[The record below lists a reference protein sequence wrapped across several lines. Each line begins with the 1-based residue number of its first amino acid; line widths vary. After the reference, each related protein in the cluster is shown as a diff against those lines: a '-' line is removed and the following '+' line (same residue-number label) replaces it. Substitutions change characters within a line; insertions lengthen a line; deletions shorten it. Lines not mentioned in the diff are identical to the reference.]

1 MILNCYYPSP
11 LRQSGAVLSEIFISK
26 QLFLSSSLRTYCL
39 GSCDLSDQEH
49 LTKGTSFH
57 LSYFPIYY
65 VVWVYQGIFKCNV
78 APMLNCSCW
87 KAASVGTDKTQD
99 TFLAVLH
106 PPVPPSCGYSRCR
119 NGVLIPAYSLLPQL
133 HLATLATLWWSLTRD
148 LHIVMHMHPAQHACE
163 ATVAVAQMQD
173 WQNF

>member
-1 MILNCYYPSP
+1 M
-11 LRQSGAVLSEIFISK
+11 SK

-133 HLATLATLWWSLTRD
+133 HLATLATLWWRQTRD
-148 LHIVMHMHPAQHACE
+148 LHIVMHMHSAQHACE